1 VGDNFNNL
9 IYLLQQENDMEERPD
24 KLRPALIGGALIGI
38 ISAIPVLSLVNCFC
52 CAGVIIGGIL
62 AVHLYHKN
70 LGGLEL
76 TSSDGA
82 TLGLMAGASGALIS
96 TVLAAM
102 MSGGVKHQID
112 KILEYSSEMP
122 PEVEDALIRIQEMG
136 GDLFFTI
143 AGLVF
148 SLIIFSIF
156 GIIGG
161 LIAVSILKKKQLPQ

>member
-1 VGDNFNNL
+1 
-9 IYLLQQENDMEERPD
+9 MEERPD

-52 CAGVIIGGIL
+52 CAGVIIGGVL
-62 AVHLYHKN
+62 AVNLYHKN

-76 TSSDGA
+76 TSSEGV

-96 TVLAAM
+96 TILATM
-102 MSGGVKHQID
+102 ISGGVKHQID
-112 KILEYSSEMP
+112 KILEYSSELP
-122 PEVEDALIRIQEMG
+122 PEAEDALIRIQEMG

-143 AGLVF
+143 VGLVF
-148 SLIIFSIF
+148 SLVVFSIF

-161 LIAVSILKKKQLPQ
+161 LIAVSIIKKKQAAQ